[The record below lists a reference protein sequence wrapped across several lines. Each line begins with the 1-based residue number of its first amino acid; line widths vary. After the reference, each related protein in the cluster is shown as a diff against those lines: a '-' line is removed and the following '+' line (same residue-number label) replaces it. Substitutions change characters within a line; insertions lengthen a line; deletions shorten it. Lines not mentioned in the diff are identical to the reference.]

1 MVRNEDRMTVVGTPQ
16 RLADA
21 IQPSQPLHKRA
32 GYLLRRHVGGIMGTI
47 LVAII
52 LLIAIFAGQIA
63 SHGPTA
69 LDPANRLAPPSA
81 EHRFGTDNFGR
92 DLFSRTVHG
101 TRISLGVGFGVS
113 LAALLGGIVVGLL
126 AGFYQRLEGPLMR
139 LMDALM
145 AFPGI
150 ILAIGIVAATGQS
163 IGNVILALG
172 IVYIPRMARLVRSV
186 VLSIRERAFIEA
198 ARSLGV
204 RDWRLL
210 LKHVLPNSWSPII
223 VQGTFIF
230 AEGVLGEATLS
241 FLGVGPP
248 PIYPSWGTILSE
260 ARPFIREAPWM
271 MILPG
276 IALTIT
282 VLSLNLMGDGLR
294 DLLDPRLR
302 RRA

>member
-1 MVRNEDRMTVVGTPQ
+1 MTVVERP
-16 RLADA
+16 RALADQ
-21 IQPSQPLHKRA
+21 IRPEPSFGKRV
-32 GYLLRRHVGGIMGTI
+32 GHYVRRHPGGVLGSMLVLLIL
-47 LVAII
+47 LVAIFANQI
-52 LLIAIFAGQIA
+52 AGQD
-63 SHGPTA
+63 PTA
-69 LDPANRLAPPSA
+69 LNPAERLAGPSA
-81 EHRFGTDNFGR
+81 AHRFGTDNFGR

-113 LAALLGGIVVGLL
+113 LAALLGGIIFGLL
-126 AGFYQRLEGPLMR
+126 AGYYRRLDAPLMR
-139 LMDALM
+139 LMDAVM

-163 IGNVILALG
+163 IANVILALG
-172 IVYIPRMARLVRSV
+172 VVYIPRVARLVRSV
-186 VLSIRERAFIEA
+186 VLSVREQAFIEA
-198 ARSLGV
+198 ARAIGV

-210 LKHVLPNSWSPII
+210 GRHILPSSWSPII
-223 VQGTFIF
+223 VQGTFVF

-276 IALTIT
+276 IALTVT